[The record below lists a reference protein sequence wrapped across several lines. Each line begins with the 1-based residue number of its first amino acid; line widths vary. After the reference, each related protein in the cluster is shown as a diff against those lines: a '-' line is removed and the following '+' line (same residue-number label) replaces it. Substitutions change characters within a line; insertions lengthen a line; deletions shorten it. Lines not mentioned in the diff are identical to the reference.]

1 MTLKDLLARER
12 VMVGLNASGKK
23 QALQLIALH
32 TAKALGL
39 DGQVLLEGLQQREA
53 LGSTGVG
60 NGVAIPHART
70 GEVDS
75 IKGMFLRFD
84 TPVEFDAVDDAKID
98 LVFVLI
104 APPDA
109 GAEHLKALAQVSRS
123 MRQADLREKLRK
135 APDADACRIFLTAGS
150 TKTIDVIHKRIKAG

>member
-1 MTLKDLLARER
+1 MILKDLLTRDR

-32 TAKALGL
+32 TAKAMNL
-39 DGQVLLEGLQQREA
+39 DQEIVLQALQQREA

-60 NGVAIPHART
+60 NGVAIPHARIA
-70 GEVDS
+70 EVGS

-84 TPVEFDAVDDAKID
+84 TPVEFDAIDDAKID

-109 GAEHLKALAQVSRS
+109 GAEHLRALAQVSRS
-123 MRQADLREKLRK
+123 LRQADLREKLRQ
-135 APDADACRIFLTAGS
+135 APDADACRIFLTDRS
-150 TKTIDVIHKRIKAG
+150 TRAIDPLHKRIKAG